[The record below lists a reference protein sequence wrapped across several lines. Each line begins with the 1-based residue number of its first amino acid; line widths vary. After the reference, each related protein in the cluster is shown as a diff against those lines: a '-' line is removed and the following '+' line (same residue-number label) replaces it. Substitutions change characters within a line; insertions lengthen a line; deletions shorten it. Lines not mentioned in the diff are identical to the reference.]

1 MDDAAKL
8 RRLTKKMSKCEST
21 EKLRKMILETLEIAR
36 RNENNKLGQ
45 TIMKAFSSELEERK

>member
-8 RRLTKKMSKCEST
+8 RRLTKKMSKCKST
-21 EKLRKMILETLEIAR
+21 EKLRKMMLEALEIGR

-45 TIMKAFSSELEERK
+45 TIMKAFSSELEE